1 MYIEKTIIQKYT
13 CTPMFTAALFTISRT
28 WKQSKCPLTNEWIK
42 KKWYIYTV
50 KYYSVI
56 KKNELMLFAA
66 TGMGLEMILL
76 SDLS

>member
-1 MYIEKTIIQKYT
+1 
-13 CTPMFTAALFTISRT
+13 MFTAALFTISRT
-28 WKQSKCPLTNEWIK
+28 GKQSKCPLTNEWIK

>member
-1 MYIEKTIIQKYT
+1 MKRYSNPTVHG
-13 CTPMFTAALFTISRT
+13 ALVTVART